1 MGIIKRL
8 FQFSWRAQAIVYLVF
23 AIPFGIVFAGIGAWF
38 GVQQISESIE
48 NKKIVKNGV
57 EIEATVTGI
66 DEAKKAGMYNVT
78 YEYQHDG
85 QTKQGKSDA
94 SFEKLVAERMTTIK
108 IYLYEGEEYDK
119 SIVTQ
124 NEGWTA
130 IFSLP
135 FIAFGIYAIIGGII
149 ETIRIFKATKI
160 NKNNDSVI
168 SSGSANNVNEPGGS
182 GIVIKCPAC
191 GRMTELNNIGFCPL
205 CNTLVNEEMFNNSK
219 DKDIKQVTETTVN
232 NFCTNCGAK
241 VNDGASFC
249 TQCGTKINK

>member
-8 FQFSWRAQAIVYLVF
+8 FQFSWRAQAIVYLICV
-23 AIPFGIVFAGIGAWF
+23 IPFGIVFSGLGVVF
-38 GVQQISESIE
+38 GVQTISKNIE
-48 NKKIVKNGV
+48 RNKVVENGV

-66 DEAKKAGMYNVT
+66 EPAKKAGEYYVT
-78 YEYQHDG
+78 YEYQSDG

-94 SFEKLVAERMTTIK
+94 SYDKLVAERMTKIL

-119 SIVTQ
+119 SVVIQ
-124 NEGWTA
+124 NDMWSA
-130 IFSLP
+130 LFALP
-135 FIAFGIYAIIGGII
+135 FIAFGIYAITNGLI

-160 NKNNDSVI
+160 NKEENVVV
-168 SSGSANNVNEPGGS
+168 SGSTSNENNSGGS

-191 GRMTELNNIGFCPL
+191 DKMTELNSIGFCPL
-205 CNTLVNEEMFNNSK
+205 CNTLVNEEMFENSK
-219 DKDIKQVTETTVN
+219 DKDIKQEETIVN

-241 VNDGASFC
+241 VNSGASFC